1 MGMTTVH
8 TTIIPQG
15 ICHYSFI
22 AQNLQAENSAVV
34 CKIILSVY
42 FKTSSVLFCI
52 ALRKK
57 LSLIKYL
64 WKKYILRL
72 ATKINLFLYL
82 FWAHSFTLVVKSVI
96 DIKTRGEF
104 RYESIDC
111 LHKCRNW
118 LNKWSITY
126 TTSCHILL
134 SHVRADQHLYQGGTA
149 NTGVETGYCSHNVYL
164 S

>member
-22 AQNLQAENSAVV
+22 AQNLQAENSVVV

-64 WKKYILRL
+64 EKIYLKTGNKDKPLSVLILG
-72 ATKINLFLYL
+72 THF
-82 FWAHSFTLVVKSVI
+82 
-96 DIKTRGEF
+96 
-104 RYESIDC
+104 
-111 LHKCRNW
+111 
-118 LNKWSITY
+118 
-126 TTSCHILL
+126 HIG
-134 SHVRADQHLYQGGTA
+134 SEVSD
-149 NTGVETGYCSHNVYL
+149 S
-164 S
+164 